1 MERIMTD
8 DIVERLRAEVAYDE
22 LLPGYTNMT
31 DAERLAH
38 EAADEIESLREQ
50 DEIKMNAIW
59 RKDIE
64 IESLRA
70 DVKTLTDMVAQAIG
84 DMAEKDAEIERLRAD
99 KTRIIER
106 IEKALGER
114 WLVHSMR
121 VLLDEL
127 KEGRP

>member
-70 DVKTLTDMVAQAIG
+70 EN
-84 DMAEKDAEIERLRAD
+84 AEYQTESDRVRDTNARQYAKIHELRAELD
-99 KTRIIER
+99 A
-106 IEKALGER
+106 ALRDIPVEFEPEED
-114 WLVHSMR
+114 S
-121 VLLDEL
+121 
-127 KEGRP
+127 

>member
-1 MERIMTD
+1 MTEHD
-8 DIVERLRAEVAYDE
+8 ALVQRLLTELAEK
-22 LLPGYTNMT
+22 
-31 DAERLAH
+31 DAT
-38 EAADEIESLREQ
+38 
-50 DEIKMNAIW
+50 
-59 RKDIE
+59 

-70 DVKTLTDMVAQAIG
+70 DPDAWQRRYYELLETAENVRT
-84 DMAEKDAEIERLRAD
+84 EKDAEIERLRED